1 MISLNF
7 SRNNAILFIK
17 LFIKLFTQLNYLSP
31 LVMPPT
37 VCSYIFF
44 FFNIPSF
51 LSSFLP
57 TSIRDL
63 GKNSVQSLSHV
74 QLCDLMDCSTPCFP
88 VHHQVPEFT
97 QASLVTQTVK
107 HLLAMWETQVRLLG
121 REDPLEKEMAI
132 HSSTLAWKPRD

>member
-1 MISLNF
+1 MISINV

-44 FFNIPSF
+44 FNFPSF

-57 TSIRDL
+57 TSIRYL
-63 GKNSVQSLSHV
+63 GKNSVHSLSHI
-74 QLCDLMDCSTPCFP
+74 QLYDLMDCSTPCCP
-88 VHHQVPEFT
+88 VHHHVPEFT
-97 QASLVTQTVK
+97 QASLVVQTVK
-107 HLLAMWETQVRLLG
+107 RRPAMQETQV
-121 REDPLEKEMAI
+121 
-132 HSSTLAWKPRD
+132 

>member
-7 SRNNAILFIK
+7 SRNNAI

-44 FFNIPSF
+44 FLIFHPF
-51 LSSFLP
+51 FLP
-57 TSIRDL
+57 SYLLASGIWERIQFSHSVTS
-63 GKNSVQSLSHV
+63 NSVTSWTAVRHASLSK
-74 QLCDLMDCSTPCFP
+74 
-88 VHHQVPEFT
+88 FT

-107 HLLAMWETQVRLLG
+107 QSLPTLWPHGLQYAMLPCPSLLKLLWWL
-121 REDPLEKEMAI
+121 R
-132 HSSTLAWKPRD
+132 R